1 MTESLKDKLPDG
13 VVPSTIDYVAYEKT
27 PKFIQLKKQRRRFV
41 LPLAAF
47 FFLWYFAF
55 VLVAAYLPDV
65 MAIPVFGRFNLG
77 LVLGLGQFVTT
88 FAITM
93 WYVSYSNR
101 RLDPLGAELRAELE
115 GMDKK

>member
-1 MTESLKDKLPDG
+1 MTESLKDARPDG
-13 VVPSTIDYVAYEKT
+13 AASTIDYVAYEKT
-27 PKFIQLKKQRRRFV
+27 PRFLELKRQRRRFV

-47 FFLWYFAF
+47 FFIWYFVF
-55 VLVAAYLPDV
+55 VLVAAYLPGV

-88 FAITM
+88 FGITM